1 MGPVPIRSTPSLTLR
16 DRARPA
22 SLPPWPMPQT
32 PPRER
37 EPLSLNALL
46 LVPALL
52 LAAGACV
59 AVAARH
65 FALAAA
71 FTSTLVLVPLV
82 FRLWTRPWYRGLV
95 LRGLG
100 LFIAGMHLPML
111 TGGVLAYG
119 RIGCEGADCGQTLL
133 WSIVLAPVA
142 GAVCSVVY
150 WLVGRPPV

>member
-1 MGPVPIRSTPSLTLR
+1 MPPTP
-16 DRARPA
+16 
-22 SLPPWPMPQT
+22 

-37 EPLSLNALL
+37 APLSLDALL
-46 LVPALL
+46 LAPSLL

-59 AVAARH
+59 AAAARH

-71 FTSTLVLVPLV
+71 ATVTLVLVPLV

-111 TGGVLAYG
+111 VAGALAYG
-119 RIGCEGADCGQTLL
+119 RIGCEPTDCGQTLL
-133 WSIVLAPVA
+133 LGIVLAPVA
-142 GAVCSVVY
+142 GAVCTVVY
-150 WLVGRPPV
+150 WVVGRPPV

>member
-1 MGPVPIRSTPSLTLR
+1 MSPTP
-16 DRARPA
+16 
-22 SLPPWPMPQT
+22 

-71 FTSTLVLVPLV
+71 ATVTLVLVPLV
-82 FRLWTRPWYRGLV
+82 FRLWTRTWYRGLV
-95 LRGLG
+95 LRGMG
-100 LFIAGMHLPML
+100 LFIAGMHVPML
-111 TGGVLAYG
+111 VGGALAYG
-119 RIGCEGADCGQTLL
+119 RIGCEPADCGQTILL
-133 WSIVLAPVA
+133 GSVLAPVA
-142 GAVCSVVY
+142 GALCSVVY

>member
-1 MGPVPIRSTPSLTLR
+1 M
-16 DRARPA
+16 
-22 SLPPWPMPQT
+22 PPT

-37 EPLSLNALL
+37 EPLSPDALL

-71 FTSTLVLVPLV
+71 ATGTLVLVPAV
-82 FRLWTRPWYRGLV
+82 FRLWTRTWYRGLV

-111 TGGVLAYG
+111 AGGVLAYG
-119 RIGCEGADCGQTLL
+119 RIGCEPADCAQTLL
-133 WSIVLAPVA
+133 LGIALAPVA
-142 GAVCSVVY
+142 GALCTVGY